1 MAADRFSRTG
11 VTADSLD
18 PETATEPFLAG
29 LGVERKSLFCPGY
42 SRVAAHGLMVGCA
55 DSKAQDPLSLSSNQ
69 AAGYARIARPICRVL
84 LNYQRLA
91 AEGVSQ

>member
-1 MAADRFSRTG
+1 MAADGFSRTG

-18 PETATEPFLAG
+18 PETATAFLAWFG
-29 LGVERKSLFCPGY
+29 GGERKSLFCPGY
-42 SRVAAHGLMVGCA
+42 SRIAAHGLMVGCA